1 MGERSASRRYGRLD
15 DARLAALVR
24 KGDAG
29 AFEAIYDRHHAALL
43 AFCRHMLGNLHD
55 AEDVL
60 QQTFLRAHRALR
72 ERPAPDALRPWLFAI
87 ARNRC
92 LTLLAARR
100 ESADAPEGFEPGF
113 DGLAEDVARRADLR
127 ELVGDLARLPD
138 EQREALVL
146 FELGGSSQAEIA
158 GVLGCPPAKVKAL
171 VFQARSTLI
180 AERDARSMPC
190 EAIRRQLS
198 VARGG
203 VLRRGSLRRHVRQC
217 APCDAYRLAVAG
229 QRERFAVLLP
239 VLPTAGLKAAVLAAA
254 GLTGGGSAA
263 AAAGGAASLGGA
275 TGGGSAG
282 GAASAGAVAG
292 GGAGSAG
299 GAASVGAVAG
309 GGAAS
314 AGGLAATA
322 LVAKVAVTVAVAGA
336 GVSGAVA
343 AVHSARDAT
352 VPQVRAA
359 APAPTRAAAK
369 PTRPAPSRPAP
380 ANGAPVSAPA
390 STAPVRTTP
399 GRRAIRRHR
408 VRRARRAAFRRRVL
422 RARRQAQIAR
432 ATPRRAARRAARRD
446 ARQQARR
453 NARQEVR
460 RDARRNAARPDAAP
474 RPTRP
479 RRPARGAQPLPAP
492 AGARPVRRRPHR
504 PVPTP
509 GVTAPPIPSATPA
522 AAPTP

>member
-1 MGERSASRRYGRLD
+1 MGERSAERRYGRLD

-29 AFEAIYDRHHAALL
+29 AFEAIYERHHAPLL

-55 AEDVL
+55 GEDVL

-72 ERPAPDALRPWLFAI
+72 DRPAPDAMRPWLFAI

-100 ESADAPEGFEPGF
+100 DSETPPEGFEPGF

-158 GVLGCPPAKVKAL
+158 SVLGCPPAKVKAL

-180 AERDARSMPC
+180 AERDARSTPC
-190 EAIRRQLS
+190 EAIREQLS

-203 VLRRGSLRRHVRQC
+203 VLRRGALRRHVRQC

-239 VLPTAGLKAAVLAAA
+239 VLPTAGLKAAVLAGA
-254 GLTGGGSAA
+254 GLSGGAGSAA

-275 TGGGSAG
+275 A
-282 GAASAGAVAG
+282 
-292 GGAGSAG
+292 
-299 GAASVGAVAG
+299 AG

-343 AVHSARDAT
+343 AVHSDRPAAVPEVRVAAAT
-352 VPQVRAA
+352 PPRAA
-359 APAPTRAAAK
+359 KPVRPAPT
-369 PTRPAPSRPAP
+369 PSDPFA
-380 ANGAPVSAPA
+380 GADSTPVSAPA
-390 STAPVRTTP
+390 STVQDRALPR
-399 GRRAIRRHR
+399 RRAI
-408 VRRARRAAFRRRVL
+408 RRARRAAFRRHL
-422 RARRQAQIAR
+422 R
-432 ATPRRAARRAARRD
+432 RRAARRARIAAVAPRRQARREVRREARRD
-446 ARQQARR
+446 ARLQVRRDLRQQARR
-453 NARQEVR
+453 QAR
-460 RDARRNAARPDAAP
+460 RDAARPDEAP
-474 RPTRP
+474 PTSARPVRP
-479 RRPARGAQPLPAP
+479 RRPAPGAQPRP
-492 AGARPVRRRPHR
+492 ARPRPQR
-504 PVPTP
+504 PAPVPTP
-509 GVTAPPIPSATPA
+509 SPTPAPEATATPAASATPA
-522 AAPTP
+522 AVPTP